1 MGLFSRIK
9 EFFTRRRRKPV
20 LGLALGSGGAKGM
33 AHLGALKA
41 FEEEGISF
49 SVVSGASIG
58 SIVGALYAKGYSSR
72 DMVAIVEGL
81 NRREFAKNLKLFSDL
96 GFAESFLEQY
106 LEGDFSTLKL
116 PFAAW
121 VTAGDTNEGLAMR
134 EGKLARVLTASAAIP
149 PFFRAVEIDGKKYYD
164 GAFSNAVPA
173 EVCREMGADVVVGID
188 LAAVITP
195 EEEKGIF
202 ARLFDTAVSYVRPV
216 HYTEDCRT
224 RGYTAT
230 DVMLCPDLRG
240 LKATDID
247 KNSMNAMF
255 DAGYTAA
262 KERMGEIKQA
272 IEEASHRVRKHQKA
286 KGSRS

>member
-9 EFFTRRRRKPV
+9 QFFTRKRREPV
-20 LGLALGSGGAKGM
+20 LGIALGSGGAKGM
-33 AHLGALKA
+33 AHLGALTA

-58 SIVGALYAKGYSSR
+58 AIVGALYAKGYSPK

-96 GFAESFLEQY
+96 GFAEKFLEQY

-149 PFFRAVEIDGKKYYD
+149 PFFRAVEIGGKKYYD

-188 LAAVITP
+188 LAAFITP
-195 EEEKGIF
+195 DEEKGVF
-202 ARLFDTAVSYVRPV
+202 SRLLDTAVNSVRPV
-216 HYTEDCRT
+216 RYTDDCRT
-224 RGYTAT
+224 RGYAAA

-247 KNSMNAMF
+247 RASMNAMF
-255 DAGYTAA
+255 DAGYAAA
-262 KERMGEIKQA
+262 KEHMEEIRLAVK
-272 IEEASHRVRKHQKA
+272 EAARRVRKHPKA
-286 KGSRS
+286 